1 MMSILGW
8 DWKMLK
14 LRGGGL
20 NCNVGFE
27 WVGFDGGCVSGS
39 LIEREESAISL
50 WCFTRRC
57 FWFWVDTG

>member
-1 MMSILGW
+1 
-8 DWKMLK
+8 MLK

-27 WVGFDGGCVSGS
+27 WVGFDGGCVSGN

>member
-39 LIEREESAISL
+39 LIEREESAISHL
-50 WCFTRRC
+50 PFP
-57 FWFWVDTG
+57 FSDLYHPS